1 MLGQVLGQVRGQV
14 LGQTRGRLSAA
25 PALVLAASL
34 AASLAACGGGGGSD
48 GDAPVDAAPIDV
60 PGDAMP
66 RQVVTENVPLV
77 VNEIVEAILVG
88 GPGDHARLQMSAGGA
103 VLDWNLHGHAN
114 GSTQIVKEE
123 LKVTSVDY
131 LFQPTARAD
140 WYLLLRNKGQTD
152 ITVQLKIE
160 LFGEMTW
167 SGWQ

>member
-1 MLGQVLGQVRGQV
+1 
-14 LGQTRGRLSAA
+14 
-25 PALVLAASL
+25 
-34 AASLAACGGGGGSD
+34 
-48 GDAPVDAAPIDV
+48 
-60 PGDAMP
+60 MP

-77 VNEIVEAILVG
+77 VNEIVEAVLVG
-88 GPGDHARLQMSAGGA
+88 GPGDYARLQMSAGGA

-114 GSTQIVKEE
+114 GGTQVVMEE

-152 ITVQLKIE
+152 IVVQLKIE

>member
-1 MLGQVLGQVRGQV
+1 M
-14 LGQTRGRLSAA
+14 TGRLSAA
-25 PALVLAASL
+25 PAAVPVLALAAALGASL
-34 AASLAACGGGGGSD
+34 GACGGGGD
-48 GDAPVDAAPIDV
+48 GDTPVDAAPVVDV

-88 GPGDHARLQMSAGGA
+88 GPGDYARLQMSASGA
-103 VLDWNLHGHAN
+103 PLDWNMHGHAN
-114 GSTQIVKEE
+114 GSTQVVKEE
-123 LKVTSVDY
+123 LKVPSVDY
-131 LFQPTARAD
+131 LFQPTAQAD
-140 WYLLLRNKGQTD
+140 WYLLIRNKGQTD

>member
-1 MLGQVLGQVRGQV
+1 MRAPRIVAP
-14 LGQTRGRLSAA
+14 AA
-25 PALVLAASL
+25 PALALAL
-34 AASLAACGGGGGSD
+34 ALAFALAACGGDGG
-48 GDAPVDAAPIDV
+48 APVDATPVDV
-60 PGDAMP
+60 PADAIP
-66 RQVVTENVPLV
+66 RQVVMENVPLV
-77 VNEIVEAILVG
+77 VNEIVEAVLVG
-88 GPGDHARLQMSAGGA
+88 GPGDYARLQMSAGGA

-114 GSTQIVKEE
+114 GGTQVVMEE

-131 LFQPTARAD
+131 LFLPSAQAD